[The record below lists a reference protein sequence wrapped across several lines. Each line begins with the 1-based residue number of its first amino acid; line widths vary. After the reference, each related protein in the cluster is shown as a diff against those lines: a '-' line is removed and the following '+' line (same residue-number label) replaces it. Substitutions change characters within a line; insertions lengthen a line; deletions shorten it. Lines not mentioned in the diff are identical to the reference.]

1 MKLMPNLAADI
12 IMIKLK
18 RLFDIMFINRSAD
31 LKKKR
36 RNLMKNDD
44 SCLFF
49 GYKIQGNIVIINK
62 YCVLNHFFLS
72 CGHCV

>member
-31 LKKKR
+31 LKKKEEE
-36 RNLMKNDD
+36 
-44 SCLFF
+44 
-49 GYKIQGNIVIINK
+49 I
-62 YCVLNHFFLS
+62 
-72 CGHCV
+72 